1 VRIIFVP
8 LDTASRDS
16 AAWQWL
22 ETTGLDKRQLHT
34 GSLANEHV
42 SSDTVL
48 WLDAQVQPEPDPTLA
63 RALHAAS
70 GALLTGQAVALPA
83 LLGLEDAPPNE
94 SVNRIWQDDQ
104 DELFLFK
111 DFAETPRIRG
121 HAAFRRHSLFEG
133 LGSGVYTWWPHNG
146 DSYRRLTYR
155 LPVWPALAGVVAVER
170 AFIHIQ
176 SDHATIWEYAKPRLL
191 CVGAYLPFE
200 SADPL
205 FKPHLNRLM
214 LNALR
219 YLARP
224 THGPAEEK
232 RARGFRLA
240 RDLHW
245 RAPDPHARQLE
256 TLVLPAALD
265 HFPATSD
272 ARELPFDLAA
282 LRLPGSAPEDPC
294 TIAGRRAFAA
304 IHQHEGLAEL
314 WCHPVR
320 VMKAAALQG
329 ELPVGAEITT
339 LGIVRNI
346 TIGNRSASERLF
358 IPHALPAAIIEW
370 SLAHDGPPE
379 REPVEIRF
387 AWTTDLRLMWPYSG
401 SAPGALYWRTM
412 QNILLVQSAYTRERA
427 LFIATDQRASFD
439 VEDGSHADA
448 AGVRCTLRAHLDSHG
463 PLRLI
468 IAAETADGDDLDAV
482 LSALQNPATL
492 VRAQAARTRR
502 MQQDRLSLHSPDHQA
517 DAAFQWACFRLDS
530 FLAETPGIGTSLV
543 AGYGSSRP
551 GWNQARP
558 GYAWYFGRDAV
569 WTALASLATGDFDAA
584 RDVIAFL
591 SRHQDLNGKI
601 LHECTTSG
609 SVHYDA
615 ADATPLF
622 LLLVARYHAWSGDHD
637 FTAAHWQHIR
647 RALDFCIATD
657 TDGDGL
663 IENTRV
669 GHGWIEF
676 GKLGGGRATFYIA
689 GIWTAALRELA
700 VTARSLG
707 DPSLAA
713 DLDERHRRAR
723 DAIESRFFDP
733 RRNAYALRIEPEAFT
748 PTATHAV
755 PLLLGVAD
763 PAHAQRWLDTVASP
777 EMTTPWGVRMLPDS
791 DPLFNPAS
799 YHGGAVWPL
808 YTGWASWAEYAAGRS
823 AAAFRHWR
831 MNLGLAFQNAPGEW
845 PEVLHGANA
854 TSIGVC
860 PSQAWSTAM
869 SIAPL
874 VYGML
879 GAEPDAARGRLQL
892 RLQLPAEWDHLR
904 VEGLRLGGALIS
916 IRFRREGSRHIFQV
930 AQYSGAVPVLL
941 VLEAAIS
948 GRIVA
953 ARIDGLDAVL
963 DVRPFGERQLAPVQL
978 VLDHER
984 QLELEVES

>member
-1 VRIIFVP
+1 VRILYIP
-8 LDTASRDS
+8 LDSASHDSTAWR
-16 AAWQWL
+16 WL
-22 ETTGLDKRQLHT
+22 ETANLNARQTGAGD
-34 GSLANEHV
+34 LAGVSV
-42 SSDTVL
+42 SSGTVL
-48 WLDAQVQPEPDPTLA
+48 WIDAQVQPEPDPTLA

-83 LLGLEDAPPNE
+83 LLGLEEAPPNE

-146 DSYRRLTYR
+146 DPYRRLTYR
-155 LPVWPALAGVVAVER
+155 LPEWPALAGVVAVER

-191 CVGAYLPFE
+191 CVGAFLPFE

-214 LNALR
+214 LNALL

-224 THGPAEEK
+224 THPPA
-232 RARGFRLA
+232 RDQRTRGFRLA
-240 RDLHW
+240 PDLHW
-245 RAPDPHARQLE
+245 RAPDPHTRQDE
-256 TLVLPAALD
+256 TLGMPAALD
-265 HFPATSD
+265 RFPVTSD
-272 ARELPFDLAA
+272 TLELPFDLDA
-282 LRLPGSAPEDPC
+282 LRLPGRSPEDPC

-304 IHQHEGLAEL
+304 MQQGEGIAEL

-320 VMKAAALQG
+320 VMKEASLLSAQPGA
-329 ELPVGAEITT
+329 AEIST
-339 LGIVRNI
+339 LGITRSI
-346 TIGNRSASERLF
+346 TIGNRSLTERGFL
-358 IPHALPAAIIEW
+358 PLALPAAIIEW
-370 SLAHDGPPE
+370 SLPHNHPAE
-379 REPVEIRF
+379 REPVLLRF
-387 AWTTDLRLMWPYSG
+387 DWTTDLSLMWPYPG
-401 SAPGALYWRTM
+401 SAPGALLWQTRM
-412 QNILLVQSAYTRERA
+412 NCLLVQCAHTRERV
-427 LFIATDQRASFD
+427 LFVATDPRASFN
-439 VEDGSHADA
+439 VEDTSHDDA
-448 AGVRCTLRAHLDSHG
+448 ASIRCSLTANLDSHR

-468 IAAETADGDDLDAV
+468 IAAETADGDDLDAI
-482 LSALQNPATL
+482 LGALLNPDTL
-492 VRAQAARTRR
+492 VRAQAARSRR
-502 MQQDRLSLHSPDHQA
+502 LQQDRLSLHSPDDMA
-517 DAAFQWACFRLDS
+517 NAAFQWARFRLDS
-530 FLAETPGIGTSLV
+530 FLVETPGLGTSLV
-543 AGYGSSRP
+543 AGYWTSRP

-569 WTALASLATGDFDAA
+569 WTALASLAIADFDAA
-584 RDVIAFL
+584 RNVIAFL
-591 SRHQDLNGKI
+591 CRHQDLTGKI

-637 FTAAHWQHIR
+637 FTNAHWHHVR

-676 GKLGGGRATFYIA
+676 GKLGGGRATFYNA
-689 GIWTAALRELA
+689 GIWTAALRDLA

-707 DPSLAA
+707 DLSLAA
-713 DLDERHRRAR
+713 ELEQRHRRAR
-723 DAIESRFFDP
+723 DAIEARFFDP
-733 RRNAYALRIEPEAFT
+733 RRNAYALRIEPQDFT

-755 PLLLGVAD
+755 PILLGVAD
-763 PAHAQRWLDTVASP
+763 PARAEAWLDTVASP
-777 EMTTPWGVRMLPDS
+777 QMTTPWGVRMLPDS
-791 DPLFNPAS
+791 DPTFNPAS

-808 YTGWASWAEYAAGRS
+808 YTGWTSWAEYVTGRS
-823 AAAFRHWR
+823 EAAFRHWR
-831 MNLGLAFQNAPGEW
+831 INLALASQYAPGEW
-845 PEVLHGANA
+845 PEVLHGSNPA
-854 TSIGVC
+854 SIGVC

-869 SIAPL
+869 AIAPL

-879 GAEPDAARGRLQL
+879 GAEPDAARGRLRL
-892 RLQLPAEWDHLR
+892 RLQLPAEWDHFK
-904 VEGLRLGGALIS
+904 VEGLRLGEAMIS

-930 AQYSGAVPVLL
+930 AQYSGASPVRL
-941 VLEAAIS
+941 VLEAAVP
-948 GRIVA
+948 GRIVSARVDGRDA
-953 ARIDGLDAVL
+953 AL
-963 DVRPFGERQLAPVQL
+963 DVRPFGERYLAPVQL

-984 QLELEVES
+984 QFELEIGS